1 MLDGKAL
8 KKLEG
13 FTNGRPIVRKSD
25 FSNTFCFK
33 VKNLSIH
40 YKLP

>member
-1 MLDGKAL
+1 MLDGKAI
-8 KKLEG
+8 KKLGG
-13 FTNGRPIVRKSD
+13 FTNGIVRKLD